1 MQGGIEVETYYP
13 SPCVVLVL
21 VLAARYLHRYSYRFY
36 TDVPHAA
43 TEDRVYNG
51 LFIPK
56 GARDITARVPKKI
69 C

>member
-1 MQGGIEVETYYP
+1 MQGGIEVETCYP
-13 SPCVVLVL
+13 SPCVVLL
-21 VLAARYLHRYSYRFY
+21 VLAASYLHICSYRSY

-56 GARDITARVPKKI
+56 GARDITARVLGEI
-69 C
+69 F